1 MYSPRSAETLR
12 DAKNTVGRLRSSG
25 SIGSVQFVEGASEG
39 VCARASRDEKDNAGR
54 IASRAKRRRSIILPS
69 AFQSASRRLETCT
82 ERNERR
88 VYLLLCKDE
97 VEIVWMYA
105 IRVPSTARGGPSVG
119 HEKDSAARQ
128 DGLRG
133 LPSFWSTLLLH
144 PFYPFY
150 DLVLRCASSS
160 VPTKPCPTLEYIS
173 ALSHRIVPCMP
184 FVTLDPAAG
193 SRIASSPKE

>member
-1 MYSPRSAETLR
+1 M
-12 DAKNTVGRLRSSG
+12 
-25 SIGSVQFVEGASEG
+25 
-39 VCARASRDEKDNAGR
+39 ASRQLAR
-54 IASRAKRRRSIILPS
+54 SKR
-69 AFQSASRRLETCT
+69 
-82 ERNERR
+82 
-88 VYLLLCKDE
+88 
-97 VEIVWMYA
+97 M
-105 IRVPSTARGGPSVG
+105 GPSLPFSIT
-119 HEKDSAARQ
+119 KDSAAC
-128 DGLRG
+128 